1 LNPRALRLIYPGS
14 EQYFIRQENVTTMM
28 RILLFVATN
37 LAVVLVASI
46 TLSLFGFDGFMA
58 ANGVDLD
65 LGQLLVFCAV
75 FGFAGSIISLLISK
89 WMAKMSTGTQIITQ
103 PRTRHEQWLLQTVE
117 ELSREA
123 GIKMPEVGI
132 FPAYEANAFATGW
145 NRNDALVAVSQGL
158 LERFSPDEVRAVL
171 AHEIG
176 HVANGDMVTLA
187 LVQGVVNTFVM
198 FFARIIG
205 NFVDKVIFKNE
216 EGQGIAYYVATI
228 VAELVLGILA
238 SVIVMWFSRRREYRA
253 DDAGARLAGTGAMI
267 SALQRLRSEQGM
279 PAQMP
284 DTLKAFGI
292 NGGLKHGLAGLLM
305 SHPPLEERI
314 EALRRRG

>member
-1 LNPRALRLIYPGS
+1 
-14 EQYFIRQENVTTMM
+14 MM
-28 RILLFVATN
+28 RIALFIGTN
-37 LAVVLVASI
+37 LAILVIASI
-46 TLSLFGFDGFMA
+46 TLKLL
-58 ANGVDLD
+58 GVDRFT
-65 LGQLLVFCAV
+65 GQNYGSLLVFCAV
-75 FGFAGSIISLLISK
+75 FGFAGSLVSLFISK
-89 WMAKMSTGTQIITQ
+89 WMAKMSTSTQVITQ

-117 ELSREA
+117 QLSREA

-145 NRNDALVAVSQGL
+145 NKNDALVAVSQGM
-158 LERFSPDEVRAVL
+158 LERFSYDEVKAVL

-216 EGQGIAYYVATI
+216 EGRGIAYFVATI
-228 VAELVLGILA
+228 FAEVVLGFLA
-238 SVIVMWFSRRREYRA
+238 SAIVMWFSRKREFRA
-253 DDAGARLAGTGAMI
+253 DEAGARLAGTGAMI
-267 SALQRLRSEQGM
+267 AALQHLRSEQGL
-279 PAQMP
+279 PVHMP
-284 DTLKAFGI
+284 DSLTAFGI
-292 NGGLKHGLAGLLM
+292 NGGIKQGLARMFM

-314 EALRRRG
+314 DALRRRG

>member
-1 LNPRALRLIYPGS
+1 
-14 EQYFIRQENVTTMM
+14 MM

-37 LAVVLVASI
+37 LAVVLIASI
-46 TLSLFGFDGFMA
+46 TLSLFGFNGFMA

-65 LGQLLVFCAV
+65 LNQLLVFCAV
-75 FGFAGSIISLLISK
+75 FGFAGSIFSLFISK
-89 WMAKMSTGTQIITQ
+89 WMARVSTGTQVITQ

-117 ELSREA
+117 QLSREA

-187 LVQGVVNTFVM
+187 LIQGVVNTFVM

-216 EGQGIAYYVATI
+216 EGQGVAYYIATI
-228 VAELVLGILA
+228 AAELVLGILA
-238 SVIVMWFSRRREYRA
+238 SIIVMWFSRRREFRA
-253 DDAGARLAGTGAMI
+253 DDAGARLAGTGAMVN
-267 SALQRLRSEQGM
+267 ALQRLRAEQQGAAGM
-279 PAQMP
+279 P
-284 DTLKAFGI
+284 DSLTAFGI
-292 NGGLKHGLAGLLM
+292 SGGLKHGLAGLLM

-314 EALRRRG
+314 NALRQRG

>member
-1 LNPRALRLIYPGS
+1 
-14 EQYFIRQENVTTMM
+14 MM
-28 RILLFVATN
+28 RILLFLATN
-37 LAVVLVASI
+37 LAVLFIASI
-46 TLSLFGFDGFMA
+46 TLSLFGFNGFMA
-58 ANGVDLD
+58 ANGIDLD
-65 LGQLLVFCAV
+65 LQQLLVFCGV
-75 FGFAGSIISLLISK
+75 FGFAGSLFSLFISK
-89 WMAKMSTGTQIITQ
+89 WMAKMGTRTEIINQ

-117 ELSREA
+117 QLSREA

-145 NRNDALVAVSQGL
+145 NKNDALVAVSQGL

-187 LVQGVVNTFVM
+187 LIQGVVNTFVM

-216 EGQGIAYYVATI
+216 EGQGVAFYIATI

-238 SVIVMWFSRRREYRA
+238 TIIVMWFSRWREFRA
-253 DDAGARLAGTGAMI
+253 DAAGARLAGNTAMI
-267 SALQRLRSEQGM
+267 HALQRLRAEQDV
-279 PAQMP
+279 PVHMP
-284 DTLKAFGI
+284 DSLTAFGI
-292 NGGLKHGLAGLLM
+292 NSAGKNRLAGLFL

-314 EALRRRG
+314 EALSR

>member
-1 LNPRALRLIYPGS
+1 
-14 EQYFIRQENVTTMM
+14 MM

-46 TLSLFGFDGFMA
+46 TLSLFGFNGFMA
-58 ANGVDLD
+58 ANGVDLN
-65 LGQLLVFCAV
+65 LSSLLVFCAV
-75 FGFAGSIISLLISK
+75 FGFAGSLVSLFISK
-89 WMAKMSTGTQIITQ
+89 WMAKMTTGTQIISQ

-228 VAELVLGILA
+228 VAELILGILA
-238 SVIVMWFSRRREYRA
+238 SMIVMWFSRRREYRA
-253 DDAGARLAGTGAMI
+253 DEAGAQLAGTAAMI
-267 SALQRLRSEQGM
+267 GALQRLRVEQGL
-279 PAQMP
+279 P
-284 DTLKAFGI
+284 
-292 NGGLKHGLAGLLM
+292 
-305 SHPPLEERI
+305 
-314 EALRRRG
+314 

>member
-1 LNPRALRLIYPGS
+1 
-14 EQYFIRQENVTTMM
+14 MM

-46 TLSLFGFDGFMA
+46 TLSLFGFNGFMA

-65 LGQLLVFCAV
+65 LGSLLVFCAV
-75 FGFAGSIISLLISK
+75 FGFAGSLVSLFISK
-89 WMAKMSTGTQIITQ
+89 WMAKMSTGTQIISQ

-228 VAELVLGILA
+228 VAELILGILA
-238 SVIVMWFSRRREYRA
+238 SIIVMWFSRRREYRA
-253 DDAGARLAGTGAMI
+253 DEAGARLAGTSAMI
-267 SALQRLRSEQGM
+267 GALQRLRVEQGL
-279 PAQMP
+279 PVHMP

-292 NGGLKHGLAGLLM
+292 NGVLKQGLAGLLM
-305 SHPPLEERI
+305 SHPPLEDRI
-314 EALRRRG
+314 DALRRRG

>member
-1 LNPRALRLIYPGS
+1 
-14 EQYFIRQENVTTMM
+14 MM

-46 TLSLFGFDGFMA
+46 TLSLFGFNGFMA

-75 FGFAGSIISLLISK
+75 FGFAGSLISLLISK
-89 WMAKMSTGTQIITQ
+89 WMAKMSTGTQIISQ

-117 ELSREA
+117 QLSREA

-145 NRNDALVAVSQGL
+145 NKNDALVAVSQGL
-158 LERFSPDEVRAVL
+158 LERFSPDEVKAVL

-187 LVQGVVNTFVM
+187 LIQGVVNTFVM

-228 VAELVLGILA
+228 FAELVLGILA
-238 SVIVMWFSRRREYRA
+238 SAIVMWFSRKREFRA
-253 DDAGARLAGTGAMI
+253 DEAGANLAGTAAMI
-267 SALQRLRSEQGM
+267 GALQRLRAEQGL
-279 PAQMP
+279 PVHMP
-284 DTLKAFGI
+284 DTLNAFGI
-292 NGGLKHGLAGLLM
+292 NGGIKQGFARMFM

-314 EALRRRG
+314 DALARRRG

>member
-1 LNPRALRLIYPGS
+1 
-14 EQYFIRQENVTTMM
+14 MM
-28 RILLFVATN
+28 RILLFLATN
-37 LAVVLVASI
+37 LAVVLIASI
-46 TLSLFGFDGFMA
+46 TLSLFGFNGCMA
-58 ANGVDLD
+58 ANGVDLN
-65 LGQLLVFCAV
+65 LNQLLIFCAV
-75 FGFAGSIISLLISK
+75 FGFTGSLFSLFISK
-89 WMAKMSTGTQIITQ
+89 WMAKMSTSTQIISQ

-117 ELSREA
+117 QLSREA

-145 NRNDALVAVSQGL
+145 NKNDALVAVSQGL
-158 LERFSPDEVRAVL
+158 LERFSPDEVKAVL

-187 LVQGVVNTFVM
+187 LIQGVVNTFVM

-228 VAELVLGILA
+228 FAELVLGILA
-238 SVIVMWFSRRREYRA
+238 SAIVMWFSRKREFRA
-253 DDAGARLAGTGAMI
+253 DEAGANLAGTAAMI
-267 SALQRLRSEQGM
+267 GALQRLRAEQGL
-279 PAQMP
+279 PVHMP
-284 DTLKAFGI
+284 DTLNAFGI
-292 NGGLKHGLAGLLM
+292 NGGIKQGFARMFM

-314 EALRRRG
+314 DALARRRG

>member
-1 LNPRALRLIYPGS
+1 
-14 EQYFIRQENVTTMM
+14 MM

-238 SVIVMWFSRRREYRA
+238 SIIVMWFSRRREYRA